1 MVSLATSCSLA
12 ARNPYRT
19 AMMHVILGRTDELF
33 DQFADSLTVMRE
45 SMSPEWVSFFRH
57 QWLLFS
63 RADVAPCPLRS
74 LDSTLPSSDSLPIS
88 SFTSVSSDKLLPLTP
103 PTPSSRPTSTCS
115 RRKGRASLLP
125 STLPVWVRGME
136 RRVTRG
142 S

>member
-88 SFTSVSSDKLLPLTP
+88 SFTSVSSDKLLP
-103 PTPSSRPTSTCS
+103 CS